1 MQLHEL
7 VKIKTRPKKRVGRG
21 ESSGKGKT
29 SGRGASGQKKREAT
43 KVGFEGG
50 QLPLHQRLPQLRGV
64 GNASR
69 VQSFTITTTQLNKL
83 AKVNL
88 VDDESLRAAGLVPKS
103 TKASRI
109 KIVASGKLE
118 KALKVAVPTSE
129 GAKKLILA
137 AGGKIANEDST

>member
-7 VKIKTRPKKRVGRG
+7 AKLKTRPKKRVGRG

-43 KVGFEGG
+43 KAGFEGG
-50 QLPLHQRLPQLRGV
+50 QLPLYRRLPQLRGV
-64 GNASR
+64 GNASK
-69 VQSFTITTTQLNKL
+69 VKSITITTAQLNKL

-88 VDDESLRAAGLVPKS
+88 VDDESLRVAGLVPKS
-103 TKASRI
+103 AKASKI
-109 KIVASGKLE
+109 KIVAGGKLE
-118 KALKVAVPTSE
+118 KALKVAVPASS

-137 AGGKIANEDST
+137 AGGKITNEDST